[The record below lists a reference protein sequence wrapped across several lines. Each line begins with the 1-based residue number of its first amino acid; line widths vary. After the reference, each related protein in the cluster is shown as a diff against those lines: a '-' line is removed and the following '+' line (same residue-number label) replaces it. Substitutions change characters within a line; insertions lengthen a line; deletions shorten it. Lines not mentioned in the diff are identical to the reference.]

1 MRVLQVHKDFEPFGG
16 GGGTARHIHGLA
28 KALVAKGAE
37 VRVASL
43 NPTIV
48 SHPYQS
54 MHVLVPQLGPHIAW
68 ADVVHVHGGRS
79 KYAVAGAAM
88 AYARGTPF
96 VYTPHAF
103 YDGKTRRNRAFKFLW
118 DRSAEKFLL
127 EKGARTILL
136 TDAWYDF
143 LQARGISTER
153 TVIIPNCVLEEDLPG
168 VATVAPH
175 ERLVGQPAILTV
187 GRLDHVKRVG
197 DVISALAQPGLE
209 SAHFHIVGR
218 GKEREALEAL
228 AAQLGV
234 SARVTFHGF
243 VSDEGVA
250 KMVGGADVF
259 VLASEQEGLPTVL
272 LEMLLARLP
281 VICTRI
287 PGNLA
292 IADVANVKTTYDV
305 GDVEALARLLVRS
318 GEVRV
323 ADEAVANLRR
333 TFLWEERVNDILAVY
348 SNAIE
353 ARKTTNERPKD
364 GGVSLGVSRL
374 PNQ

>member
-1 MRVLQVHKDFEPFGG
+1 MRILQIHKDFEPFGG

-28 KALVAKGAE
+28 KALIAKGAE
-37 VRVASL
+37 LRVASL

-48 SHPYQS
+48 SDPYQS
-54 MHVLVPQLGPHIAW
+54 MHVSAQHLGPHIAW
-68 ADVVHVHGGRS
+68 ADIVHVHGGRS
-79 KYAVAGAAM
+79 KYAVAGAM
-88 AYARGTPF
+88 LAYVRGKPF

-103 YDGKTRRNRAFKFLW
+103 YAGKTRSSRALKFLW

-127 EKGARTILL
+127 EKGSQTILL
-136 TDAWYDF
+136 TDAWHGF
-143 LQARGISTER
+143 LQDRNISTDR
-153 TVIIPNCVLEEDLPG
+153 TVIIPNCVLEEDLPSI
-168 VATVAPH
+168 APVTQ
-175 ERLVGQPAILTV
+175 EGRLQGDPAILTV

-197 DVISALAQPGLE
+197 DIISALAVGGLE
-209 SAHFHIVGR
+209 NAHLHIVGR

-228 AAQLGV
+228 AARLGLT
-234 SARVTFHGF
+234 ARVTFHGF
-243 VSDEGVA
+243 VNDENVA
-250 KMVGGADVF
+250 TMVAGSDVF

-292 IADVANVKTTYDV
+292 IANVANVETTYDV
-305 GDVEALARLLVRS
+305 GDIQSLAALLAQSRQARVDD
-318 GEVRV
+318 
-323 ADEAVANLRR
+323 AAVANLRR
-333 TFLWEERVNDILAVY
+333 VFLWEERVNDILTVY

-353 ARKTTNERPKD
+353 ARKTKDERPKD

>member
-37 VRVASL
+37 LRVVSL

-48 SHPYQS
+48 TEPYQS
-54 MHVLVPQLGPHIAW
+54 LHVLVPSLGPHIAW
-68 ADVVHVHGGRS
+68 ADIVHVHGGRS
-79 KYAVAGAAM
+79 KYAVAGAAL
-88 AYARGTPF
+88 AHLRGKPF

-103 YDGKTRRNRAFKFLW
+103 YDGKTRRNRAFKYLW

-127 EKGARTILL
+127 EKGACTILL

-143 LQARGISTER
+143 LRARNISTDR
-153 TVIIPNCVLEEDLPG
+153 TVIIPNCVLEEDLPPPA
-168 VATVAPH
+168 ATPAG
-175 ERLVGQPAILTV
+175 ERLAGSPAILTV

-209 SAHFHIVGR
+209 AAHFHIVGR

-243 VSDEGVA
+243 VNDEGVA
-250 KMVGGADVF
+250 KMVAGADVF

-281 VICTRI
+281 IICTRI

-292 IADVANVKTTYDV
+292 IADVANVKTTYNV
-305 GDVEALARLLVRS
+305 GDIQALAALLAQCKS
-318 GEVRV
+318 ARV
-323 ADEAVANLRR
+323 DDTAVANLRR

-348 SNAIE
+348 STAIE
-353 ARKTTNERPKD
+353 ARKTKNERPKD

>member
-1 MRVLQVHKDFEPFGG
+1 MRILQVHKDFEPFGG

-37 VRVASL
+37 LRVASL
-43 NPTIV
+43 HPTIV
-48 SHPYQS
+48 TWPYQS
-54 MHVLVPQLGPHIAW
+54 MHVWAQNLRAHIAW

-79 KYAVAGAAM
+79 KYAVAGAAL
-88 AYARGTPF
+88 AYLKGKPF

-127 EKGARTILL
+127 EKGDCTILL
-136 TDAWYDF
+136 TDAWYNF
-143 LQARGISTER
+143 LQTRNISIEK
-153 TVIIPNCVLEEDLPG
+153 TVIIPNCVLEEDLPRIAP
-168 VATVAPH
+168 ATPE
-175 ERLVGQPAILTV
+175 ERLAGNPAILTV

-209 SAHFHIVGR
+209 SAHLHIVGR

-228 AAQLGV
+228 GGQLGV

-243 VSDEGVA
+243 VNDENVA
-250 KMVGGADVF
+250 KMVAGADVF

-281 VICTRI
+281 IICTRI

-292 IADVANVKTTYDV
+292 IANVANVKTTYDV
-305 GDVEALARLLVRS
+305 GDVPALAALLAQCNAA
-318 GEVRV
+318 RV
-323 ADEAVANLRR
+323 DDAAIANLRR

-348 SNAIE
+348 STAIE
-353 ARKTTNERPKD
+353 ARKTENERPKD